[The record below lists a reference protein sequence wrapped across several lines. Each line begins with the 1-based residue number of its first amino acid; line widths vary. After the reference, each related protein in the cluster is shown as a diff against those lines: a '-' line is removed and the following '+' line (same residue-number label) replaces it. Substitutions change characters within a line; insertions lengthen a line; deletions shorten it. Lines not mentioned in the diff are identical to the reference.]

1 MNKVLEVVPTE
12 GKPST
17 PSEFGSLEFLI
28 GDEEPE
34 IDFQWSLI
42 VRIYIGGVPTDH
54 KFINLL
60 YYNVFRAFQV
70 NINALGLS
78 AYLISLDI
86 LSPFNEVPLG
96 GTILE
101 IFEDTVLNVP
111 KLDMVSSLP
120 PALKPTALQISILHH
135 PWIDLFPCP
144 KLRDNL
150 LRAGDALDSSAICNA
165 VCEGNEDGVSGLIV
179 WGDPWDPSGW
189 EVTERFMRN
198 WPWMLEGCDEVIE
211 GTNYWRALR
220 GLEKLS
226 LDPVV

>member
-1 MNKVLEVVPTE
+1 MNRAWKVVPAE
-12 GKPST
+12 GEPFT
-17 PSEFGSLEFLI
+17 PSEFGSLELLI

-34 IDFQWSLI
+34 IDFQWPL
-42 VRIYIGGVPTDH
+42 VVQVYVDGVPTDH

-70 NINALGLS
+70 NIDTLGLS

-96 GTILE
+96 GTVLE
-101 IFEDTVLNVP
+101 DFEDTVLTVP
-111 KLDMVSSLP
+111 KLDLVSSLP

-150 LRAGDALDSSAICNA
+150 LREGDALDSFAICRA
-165 VCEGNEDGVSGLIV
+165 VCEGDEGGTSGLIV
-179 WGDPWDPSGW
+179 WGDPWDTSGW
-189 EVTERFMRN
+189 EVTETFVQK
-198 WPWMLEGCDEVIE
+198 WAWMLEGCDELIE